1 MKFVKLSTSCLI
13 ATLVVTQ
20 GSAIAQNLAPTQGHA
35 QDETASG
42 KTMGGTETTL
52 DFPEETHL
60 VFMREEEKLA
70 RDVYLTFA
78 GMYPEQPVF
87 NKIATTSEQTHT
99 DTIRDK
105 LAQFD
110 VDDPNPATNDLPA
123 SIGIFTGAT
132 YGAYF
137 TDKFRTLVA
146 RGSQSELEA
155 LYVGALI
162 EELDMHDIVQCPKV
176 IVSMYDDIEEGG
188 CGLVYTDENAL
199 INAYSSLVDGSELH
213 LRAFVGQIEAVIGAG
228 NYEAQYLTQEEV
240 DTILG
245 R

>member
-1 MKFVKLSTSCLI
+1 MKFVKLSTSCLL
-13 ATLVVTQ
+13 AALVVIQ
-20 GSAIAQNLAPTQGHA
+20 GSAIAQNLAPAQGAA
-35 QDETASG
+35 QNDTTSG
-42 KTMGGTETTL
+42 KSMDGSETGL

-87 NKIATTSEQTHT
+87 NRIATTSEQTHT

-110 VDDPNPATNDLPA
+110 VEDPNPATNDLPA
-123 SIGIFTGAT
+123 SIGVFTGAT

-137 TDKFRTLVA
+137 TQKFSELVA
-146 RGSQSELEA
+146 RGSKSELEA

-162 EELDMHDIVQCPKV
+162 EELDMYDIVQCPKI
-176 IVSMYDDIEEGG
+176 IVSMHDSIEEGG

-213 LRAFVGQIEAVIGAG
+213 LRAFVGQIEAVIGLG
-228 NYEAQYLTQEEV
+228 NYEAQYLMQDEV

>member
-1 MKFVKLSTSCLI
+1 MKFVKLSTCCVF
-13 ATLVVTQ
+13 ATLAAIQ
-20 GSAIAQNLAPTQGHA
+20 GSAIAQSLAPAQGPA
-35 QDETASG
+35 QDETTSG
-42 KTMGGTETTL
+42 KSMGGSETTL

-78 GMYPEQPVF
+78 GMYPGQPVF
-87 NKIATTSEQTHT
+87 NQIATTSEQTHT

-110 VDDPNPATNDLPA
+110 VEDPNPDTNDLPD

-146 RGSQSELEA
+146 RGSKGELEA

-162 EELDMHDIVQCPKV
+162 EELDMYDIVQCPKV
-176 IVSMYDDIEEGG
+176 IASMYDDIGEGG
-188 CGLVYTDENAL
+188 CGLAYTDENAL

-228 NYEAQYLTQEEV
+228 NYEAQYLTQQEV